1 MRHYP
6 TLLNAIFIGDRV
18 LDIGHA
24 LGCYPRALIGGQVP
38 LTDKDFPFIRHLE
51 CILCVMGPKRALL
64 MKTYETMGIERVV
77 IEHSDCTPDPASI
90 ADELRASGLTV
101 DVVDF
106 TQGMGRAFEDAGRI
120 FGRPDEAARAARRH
134 ERDMEAMQRP
144 VAPLGRR
151 VVTLLGLTNPQRN
164 EHYLLLETPGGHLDT
179 RILTPLGCENAGALL
194 MDMAEE
200 VVMEGI
206 QRVSSPDRLDRLDE
220 AAPDAIVLTGD
231 PLVGLMALQEA
242 VARKPSLARSV
253 PALAAHAVYALPH
266 CCSALPASLPRIW
279 TEWRNALSPQ
289 AAPCT
294 QRQQ

>member
-1 MRHYP
+1 M
-6 TLLNAIFIGDRV
+6 
-18 LDIGHA
+18 
-24 LGCYPRALIGGQVP
+24 
-38 LTDKDFPFIRHLE
+38 
-51 CILCVMGPKRALL
+51 
-64 MKTYETMGIERVV
+64 ET
-77 IEHSDCTPDPASI
+77 
-90 ADELRASGLTV
+90 
-101 DVVDF
+101 
-106 TQGMGRAFEDAGRI
+106 
-120 FGRPDEAARAARRH
+120 
-134 ERDMEAMQRP
+134 MQRP

-231 PLVGLMALQEA
+231 PLVGLVALQEA